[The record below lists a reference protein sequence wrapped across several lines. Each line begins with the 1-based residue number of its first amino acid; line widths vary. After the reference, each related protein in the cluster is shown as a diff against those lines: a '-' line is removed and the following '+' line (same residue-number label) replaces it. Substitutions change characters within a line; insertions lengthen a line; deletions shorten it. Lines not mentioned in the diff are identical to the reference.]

1 MLMTCI
7 GGPLHGLQVG
17 LADDARVYELQDSKP
32 RARYLRQVKSQQH
45 DPQCG
50 NAGSSAFFALSS
62 LSGRE
67 VTDLVIAHLEA
78 FRLLAPAPKPA

>member
-17 LADDARVYELQDSKP
+17 LADGVRVYEVQDSKP

-45 DPQCG
+45 DPQAG
-50 NAGSSAFFALSS
+50 NPGSSAFL
-62 LSGRE
+62 
-67 VTDLVIAHLEA
+67 
-78 FRLLAPAPKPA
+78 P